1 MAGHQQR
8 YLETRHM
15 TVKLNPSKA
24 RPIEMSSG
32 EEFVPDRVWPER
44 LAKSAL
50 IALAI
55 LGVLMIVGMAVC
67 TGMTL
72 HQWLHGDGAGHP

>member
-1 MAGHQQR
+1 VSRADDPF
-8 YLETRHM
+8 L
-15 TVKLNPSKA
+15 
-24 RPIEMSSG
+24 
-32 EEFVPDRVWPER
+32 PDRVWPQR

-55 LGVLMIVGMAVC
+55 LGVLVVAGMAVC

-72 HQWLHGDGAGHP
+72 HRLLHGTVVSAS

>member
-15 TVKLNPSKA
+15 TVKLKPSQ
-24 RPIEMSSG
+24 MSPG